1 MGTTSARKLAH
12 HSLTMR
18 SPAWPLETARLT
30 LRPFVPDDFAAFA
43 AIAGDPE
50 IARWLY
56 NEPRSGDEAQAHFD
70 RKRTAPSLGAEGAWM
85 SCAIVERETAELVG
99 DLAFHW
105 ISEEHRTGEIGFIVA
120 SGQQGKGYATE
131 ASGALLDWAFA
142 AGFHRVIG
150 RVEARNTAS
159 GRVLEK
165 LGMRQEALLVENE
178 WVKGE
183 WQSEL
188 VFAVLEREWL
198 SKADDGQIARMRFT
212 SPPP

>member
-1 MGTTSARKLAH
+1 VLENLGMRREALLAENEWVKGEWQ
-12 HSLTMR
+12 SELVYAVLDR
-18 SPAWPLETARLT
+18 GR
-30 LRPFVPDDFAAFA
+30 R
-43 AIAGDPE
+43 DPE
-50 IARWLY
+50 AL
-56 NEPRSGDEAQAHFD
+56 D
-70 RKRTAPSLGAEGAWM
+70 AEGDWM
-85 SCAIVERETAELVG
+85 SCAILERATDELVG

-150 RVEARNTAS
+150 RLEARNAAS

-165 LGMRQEALLVENE
+165 LGMRREALFVENE

-183 WQSEL
+183 WQSER
-188 VFAVLEREWL
+188 VYAVLEREWL
-198 SKADDGQIARMRFT
+198 SKA
-212 SPPP
+212 